1 MIAPTHTRLSRFYRR
16 LAAASACAVALM
28 SLPLAGA
35 AGEGANNPSFAHVD
49 SIMLQAV
56 ADSVFPGAV
65 LLVADSGRRVHLRAY
80 GMMGYGTYARLM
92 PKNAIFDLASVT
104 KVVATTTAAMLLVDR
119 GQLDLDAPVQRYLPG
134 FTGENKDKVTVR
146 HLLVHA
152 SGLPPFRRY
161 YLENLS
167 AEETLHRIMIE
178 PLIYSPGSET
188 RYSDLGIILT
198 AKIVEAISGLS
209 LDRFCTKNIFQP
221 LDMKDTFFNPP
232 AEVLDRIPPTEYD
245 PWRGRMVHGQ
255 VHDENAFTLGGVS
268 GHAGLF
274 STAEDLSHFAAM
286 LLAEGKYGGRQ
297 LISPEIIAEFTRRQ
311 NLVSGSSRALGW
323 DTRSAEKSSSGQY
336 MSMRAFGHTG
346 FTGTSIWIDPVKK
359 VFVILLSNRV
369 HPTRDNRRIIG
380 FRPRLH
386 DAVMQALGKSR

>member
-1 MIAPTHTRLSRFYRR
+1 
-16 LAAASACAVALM
+16 
-28 SLPLAGA
+28 
-35 AGEGANNPSFAHVD
+35 
-49 SIMLQAV
+49 MLQAV

-80 GMMGYGTYARLM
+80 GMMGYGTYARPM

-167 AEETLHRIMIE
+167 AEQTLHRIMIE
-178 PLIYSPGSET
+178 PLIYSPGTET

-209 LDRFCTKNIFQP
+209 LDRFCAKNIFQP
-221 LDMKDTFFNPP
+221 LDMEDTFFNPP

-297 LISPEIIAEFTRRQ
+297 LISPGIIAEFTRRQ
-311 NLVSGSSRALGW
+311 NLVSGSTRALGW
-323 DTRSAEKSSSGQY
+323 DTRSAEKSSSGHY

-346 FTGTSIWIDPVKK
+346 FTGTSIWIDPAKK

-380 FRPRLH
+380 FRPKLH

>member
-1 MIAPTHTRLSRFYRR
+1 MISSTRKHISQFYRR
-16 LAAASACAVALM
+16 LAAASACAVALVY
-28 SLPLAGA
+28 LPVSGA
-35 AGEGANNPSFAHVD
+35 AGEGANSPSFAHVD

-80 GMMGYGTYARLM
+80 GMMGYGTYARPM

-167 AEETLHRIMIE
+167 AEQTLHRIMIE
-178 PLIYSPGSET
+178 PLIYSPGTET

-209 LDRFCTKNIFQP
+209 LDRFCAKNIFQP
-221 LDMKDTFFNPP
+221 LDMEDTFFNPP

-297 LISPEIIAEFTRRQ
+297 LISPGIIAEFTRRQ
-311 NLVSGSSRALGW
+311 NLVSGSTRALGW
-323 DTRSAEKSSSGQY
+323 DTRSAEKSSSGHY

-380 FRPRLH
+380 FRPKLH